1 MDLREPPDIDN
12 EELNEWVNDLYEW
25 LKYPGKFE
33 AESLRITDIALT
45 GGQIAFPAT
54 AVPSA
59 DPNTIDD
66 YEEGTWTPALRGTR
80 TAGNTTYTIRV
91 GRYEKIGRQVT
102 VRGRITVNLQGT
114 LDGYVVIT
122 GLPFVASGDAQTF
135 SPVVFGL
142 AGSLAITAGE
152 SLNGYVST
160 GTSEISITIWNT
172 VVGVSGFDDAEL
184 TNGASLIFSAVYHI

>member
-33 AESLRITDIALT
+33 AESLRVIDIALI
-45 GGQIAFPAT
+45 GGQITFPAT

-66 YEEGTWTPALRGTR
+66 YEEGTWTPVLEGSI
-80 TAGNTTYTIRV
+80 TAGNTTYTVQV

-102 VRGRITVNLQGT
+102 IRGRITVNVQGT
-114 LDGYVVIT
+114 LNGNVSII
-122 GLPFVASGDAQTF
+122 GLPFTANADVDTYGS
-135 SPVVFGL
+135 VVFGY
-142 AGSLAITAGE
+142 AESLAITASE
-152 SLNGYVST
+152 SLT
-160 GTSEISITIWNT
+160 GLIIPGASKINIVIWNSS
-172 VVGVSGFDDAEL
+172 VGTGSLDDAEL
-184 TNGASLIFSAVYHI
+184 TDGASFMFAAVYHI